1 MRVTSILSALVC
13 VAGVGGLGDPAL
25 PLSGDGLGEPALA
38 RSGAL
43 PGVTVVAVAQAPAD
57 LSGTW
62 RYNAEASDVGG
73 AGGDDPGGPG
83 GGRLPMGGGFGM
95 PGRSPMGGFGGP
107 PGRDGRNPELMK
119 QRMELMR
126 ELMEPVR
133 RMTIAQDGTAVS
145 FTFDDGRTVR
155 YRTHGKTEKHQQ
167 INGVVETE
175 TRWKKDRLVRETH
188 LDDGLT
194 IEETFSIGSPRALV
208 VEVKL
213 QGGAGRRKPLRRV
226 YDPVE

>member
-1 MRVTSILSALVC
+1 MRVISILAAMFV
-13 VAGVGGLGDPAL
+13 VG
-25 PLSGDGLGEPALA
+25 GLGEPAL
-38 RSGAL
+38 SLIGGESAL
-43 PGVTVVAVAQAPAD
+43 PATAGVYARATTAGAQVAAD

-73 AGGDDPGGPG
+73 TG
-83 GGRLPMGGGFGM
+83 GGSEGSGPMGGRIPMGGGFGM

-107 PGRDGRNPELMK
+107 GGMGGPEARNPELMK

-126 ELMEPVR
+126 ELLEPIR
-133 RMTIAQDGTAVS
+133 RMTIAQDAAAVS
-145 FTFDDGRTVR
+145 FTFDDGLTVR

-175 TRWKKDRLVRETH
+175 TRWKKGKLVRETH

-194 IEETFSIGSPRALV
+194 IEETFSLASPRALV
-208 VEVKL
+208 LDVKVH
-213 QGGAGRRKPLRRV
+213 GGAGGRKPLRRV

>member
-1 MRVTSILSALVC
+1 MRVTLIAAVFI
-13 VAGVGGLGDPAL
+13 VGGF
-25 PLSGDGLGEPALA
+25 GEPALPKA
-38 RSGAL
+38 AGEPVLAM
-43 PGVTVVAVAQAPAD
+43 TVGAQAPAN
-57 LSGTW
+57 LAGTW

-73 AGGDDPGGPG
+73 AGGDESGGPG
-83 GGRLPMGGGFGM
+83 GGRIPMGGV
-95 PGRSPMGGFGGP
+95 GGP
-107 PGRDGRNPELMK
+107 PGPEARNPELMK
-119 QRMELMR
+119 QRMELLR

-133 RMTIAQDGTAVS
+133 RMTIEQDGTAVS

-175 TRWKKDRLVRETH
+175 TRWKKGTLVRETH

-194 IEETFSIGSPRALV
+194 IEETFSLGTPRALV

>member
-1 MRVTSILSALVC
+1 VRLKDMRVTSILSALVL
-13 VAGVGGLGDPAL
+13 VGGLGVLDL
-25 PLSGDGLGEPALA
+25 PPSVGGLGERVLA
-38 RSGAL
+38 AA
-43 PGVTVVAVAQAPAD
+43 TMVAAAQAPAD

-95 PGRSPMGGFGGP
+95 PGRAPMGGFGGP
-107 PGRDGRNPELMK
+107 VGGPAGRNPELMK

-155 YRTHGKTEKHQQ
+155 YRTHGKTEKHQH

-175 TRWKKDRLVRETH
+175 TRWKKDKLVRETH

-194 IEETFSIGSPRALV
+194 IEETFSVGSPRALV

-213 QGGAGRRKPLRRV
+213 HGGAGRRKPLRRV